1 MDSSRERD
9 GAHLLNGRFRKAK
22 SATPRYS
29 HTSDPPN
36 TPEGAS
42 EPLVLYLAI
51 KVLPSGEDGTLWNE
65 ALLDIAPERNR
76 EFARNCHDRDPLDAS
91 ALSIGPL

>member
-22 SATPRYS
+22 SAIPWYS

-42 EPLVLYLAI
+42 ESLVLYLAI
-51 KVLPSGEDGTLWNE
+51 EALPTGEDGALWNE
-65 ALLDIAPERNR
+65 ALLDVAPESNRQLSRNR
-76 EFARNCHDRDPLDAS
+76 YDHDPLDAS
-91 ALSIGPL
+91 AACLSL